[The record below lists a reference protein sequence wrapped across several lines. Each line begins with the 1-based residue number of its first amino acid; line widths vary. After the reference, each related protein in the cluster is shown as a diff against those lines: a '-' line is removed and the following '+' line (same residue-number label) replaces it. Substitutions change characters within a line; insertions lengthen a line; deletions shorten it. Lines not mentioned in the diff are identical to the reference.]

1 MCIYIGPKTILSNI
15 LAFGDNNR
23 VTYAQAIDYTHRL
36 KEKLKKKKI
45 YPYFIF
51 NNDEI
56 KEVLLRTNTMREF
69 NETVFVIDKDRIRL
83 MANEMNEDY
92 DETIRNAISDCLME
106 TN

>member
-1 MCIYIGPKTILSNI
+1 
-15 LAFGDNNR
+15 
-23 VTYAQAIDYTHRL
+23 
-36 KEKLKKKKI
+36 
-45 YPYFIF
+45 
-51 NNDEI
+51 
-56 KEVLLRTNTMREF
+56 MREF